1 MRPIRAALLAGLLL
15 LAWQSSAGAASPRAA
30 RLDLQAKAASDRGQF
45 AKALSLYERANAIE
59 RGPHRLFGAAMCLL
73 QLNRQCEAV
82 AAFNQLLA
90 AEDASVPT
98 KFRALAARHV
108 AELASA
114 CAPDNP
120 PPDSVPPT
128 TTPSTPPIQEPIATK
143 APPVA
148 RVPVVP
154 HPPKP
159 PPPTTSATSD
169 APPTPG
175 WARRHPASIALGS
188 SALALAA
195 LGGGLGGWT
204 ATSFQ
209 SDCAVRYCNDPD
221 LAPHGSR
228 ALATNLTFVGAG
240 VAAVVAVIVYFA
252 AERRR

>member
-15 LAWQSSAGAASPRAA
+15 LAWQSSASAASPKAA

-59 RGPHRLFGAAMCLL
+59 RRPHRLFGAAMCLL

-90 AEDASVPT
+90 AEDAGVPT
-98 KFRALAARHV
+98 TFRATAARHV

-114 CAPDNP
+114 CAPDKP
-120 PPDSVPPT
+120 PPESPPPT
-128 TTPSTPPIQEPIATK
+128 TTPSPPPEQEPIATT

-148 RVPVVP
+148 RVAVVP
-154 HPPKP
+154 DPRKP
-159 PPPTTSATSD
+159 PPPKTSATSD
-169 APPTPG
+169 APPAPG
-175 WARRHPASIALGS
+175 WARRHAASIALGS
-188 SALALAA
+188 AALALAA
-195 LGGGLGGWT
+195 LGAGLGGWT

-209 SDCAVRYCNDPD
+209 SDCAIRYCNDAE

-228 ALATNLTFVGAG
+228 ALATNITFVAAG
-240 VAAVVAVIVYFA
+240 VAAVVAVIVHFA